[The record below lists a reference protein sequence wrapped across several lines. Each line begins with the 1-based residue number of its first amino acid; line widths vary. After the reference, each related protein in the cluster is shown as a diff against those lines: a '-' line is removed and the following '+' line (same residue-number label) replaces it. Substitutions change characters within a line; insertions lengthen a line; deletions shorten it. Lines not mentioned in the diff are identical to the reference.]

1 MEKLLKLDIEK
12 FVLTHA
18 EWIRDHKSLEL
29 AIKYVEEVIKDNDR
43 QLKNVIKKL
52 YITSVT
58 FKIYSYNSILV
69 SAKFLSVIY

>member
-18 EWIRDHKSLEL
+18 EWIRDHKSMEL
-29 AIKYVEEVIKDNDR
+29 AIKYVEEVLKDNDS

-52 YITSVT
+52 
-58 FKIYSYNSILV
+58 
-69 SAKFLSVIY
+69 